1 MPFRETTDTDFTIS
15 NLGFGIDITSHCNL
29 NCITCYY
36 INNPSNIPASS
47 PSHMSMELFEKA
59 MRQASLAGFQEI
71 YILGGEPTIHAR
83 ILDFLKC
90 AADFKFHQVLLVTN
104 GMLLADRD
112 FCRKIEAAGTDLVVK
127 RHVIGDGESDNKI
140 QDMLVGK
147 QGTLDQVNRAF
158 ANIESVF
165 EPSRVAVQCCITR
178 PVVESGQLFEVFR
191 YAKTRG
197 FGHVIECTKAS
208 DRFQRGN
215 PLDLSPGELF
225 CVYDRLQHIDVHEFK
240 GTTYPMTPQAYGKT
254 CHMPE
259 NSVHCLIDGTIVPC
273 VGQPFPLGNIFTDA
287 ETSLNKIFDLPQRD
301 FFRYPNLRIHG
312 HCRNCS
318 HFSVCTGG
326 CRGDAFFL
334 TGCFSASAVQCPQ
347 LSCYKEDLS
356 RGDFLPANCDA
367 CKLRENAFCGPRK
380 DADARLSRYLGSLY
394 DGKDES
400 DSF

>member
-1 MPFRETTDTDFTIS
+1 
-15 NLGFGIDITSHCNL
+15 
-29 NCITCYY
+29 
-36 INNPSNIPASS
+36 
-47 PSHMSMELFEKA
+47 MELFKKA

-71 YILGGEPTIHAR
+71 YILGGEPTIHPG
-83 ILDFLKC
+83 ILDFLTC
-90 AADFKFHQVLLVTN
+90 AADFKFQQVLLVTN
-104 GMLLADRD
+104 GLLLADRG

-147 QGTLDQVNRAF
+147 PGTLTQVNRAF

-178 PVVESGQLFEVFR
+178 PAVESGHLFEVFR

-215 PLDLSPGELF
+215 QFDLSPGELSA
-225 CVYDRLQHIDVHEFK
+225 VYDRLQHIDLHEFK
-240 GTTYPMTPQAYGKT
+240 GKAYPATPQAYGKT

-259 NSVHCLIDGTIVPC
+259 NSVHCLIDGTIIPC
-273 VGQPFPLGNIFTDA
+273 VGQPFPLGNILNGTD
-287 ETSLNKIFDLPQRD
+287 ESLEKILDSPYRD
-301 FFRYPNLRIHG
+301 FFRYPNKRLHG

-318 HFSVCTGG
+318 HFAVCTGG

-334 TGCFSASAVQCPQ
+334 TGCFSASAAQCPQ
-347 LSCYKEDLS
+347 MAHYKKAPALK
-356 RGDFLPANCDA
+356 DFLPSTCDNCQLRDHPACGIRQDAN
-367 CKLRENAFCGPRK
+367 
-380 DADARLSRYLGSLY
+380 ARLSRYFGCAY
-394 DGKDES
+394 GGNDDIA
-400 DSF
+400 